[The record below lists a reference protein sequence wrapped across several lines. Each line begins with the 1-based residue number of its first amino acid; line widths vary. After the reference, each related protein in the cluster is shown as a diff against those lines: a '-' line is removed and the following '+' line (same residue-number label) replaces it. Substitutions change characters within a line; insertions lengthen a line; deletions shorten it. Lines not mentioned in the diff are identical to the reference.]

1 MAETTYLKS
10 DPHGAVR
17 LWLYILFWLIVVMV
31 LVGGATRLTDSG
43 LSITEWDLLLGF
55 IPPLSVDDWMAEFKL
70 YQTTDEF
77 KIQNSAM
84 TLEQFKV
91 IYWWEW
97 GHRFLGR
104 LIGLAVLLPMLY
116 FWFKGRLTPWLKKA
130 SVALFLLV
138 L

>member
-1 MAETTYLKS
+1 MFQTKYVTN
-10 DPHGAVR
+10 DPHQPIR
-17 LWLYILFWLIVVMV
+17 NWLYILAALIVIMV

-55 IPPLSVDDWMAEFKL
+55 IPPLDVDDWMSEFAL

-77 KIQNSAM
+77 KLQNSAM

-104 LIGLAVLLPMLY
+104 LIGLAVLLPMIY
-116 FWFKGRLTPWLKKA
+116 FW
-130 SVALFLLV
+130 
-138 L
+138 